1 MKCFPPV
8 FRALPVFLALGVLTG
23 CQQPNKAL
31 TAEDDTN
38 PHFHAATADI
48 QVRDFAG
55 AAKEY
60 EAALRDAPTVA
71 QAHYELGVLYSDH
84 LNDPIAAIYH
94 FEQYLKLRPSADNV
108 AQAQAL
114 FDNAKVNFAAS
125 LPNSPIQN
133 AQAYTKLQADNQSL
147 SRDLETANQK
157 AADLTGQLAS
167 AQKDLAANSPN
178 LQTASGAPVQNTP
191 VQDTPSAP
199 APAPA
204 GVTPPAGTEL
214 ASPASAPA
222 PAAAPASASGPDLS
236 ASAPAPAPSAQ
247 TAPAA
252 PATAVPAAA
261 PAAKTYTIAS
271 GDTLWKIAKKFYP
284 GKVVDGIDKIKAA
297 NPDTLPPG
305 KPLKIGTQIKIP

>member
-60 EAALRDAPTVA
+60 EAALRDAPTVV

-94 FEQYLKLRPSADNV
+94 FEQYLKLRPSADNA

-157 AADLTGQLAS
+157 IADLTTQLAS

-199 APAPA
+199 APAP
-204 GVTPPAGTEL
+204 VTPPAGTEL
-214 ASPASAPA
+214 VSSGQAPAAVQAPAPAPAPAPEVSTAAPAPAPPA
-222 PAAAPASASGPDLS
+222 PAAA
-236 ASAPAPAPSAQ
+236 APSA
-247 TAPAA
+247 P
-252 PATAVPAAA
+252 A

-271 GDTLWKIAKKFYP
+271 GDTLWKISKKFYP
-284 GKVVDGIDKIKAA
+284 GKVLDGIDKIKAA

>member
-60 EAALRDAPTVA
+60 EAALRDAPTVV

-94 FEQYLKLRPSADNV
+94 FEQYLKLRPSADNA

-125 LPNSPIQN
+125 LPNSPVQN

-157 AADLTGQLAS
+157 IADLTTQLAS

-199 APAPA
+199 APAPVA
-204 GVTPPAGTEL
+204 TPVTPPAGTEL
-214 ASPASAPA
+214 ATPAPA
-222 PAAAPASASGPDLS
+222 PAAPAPAPEVSTA
-236 ASAPAPAPSAQ
+236 APAPAPAAPAMAAPP
-247 TAPAA
+247 APAA
-252 PATAVPAAA
+252 
-261 PAAKTYTIAS
+261 AAKTYTIAS
-271 GDTLWKIAKKFYP
+271 GDTLWKISKKFYP
-284 GKVVDGIDKIKAA
+284 GKVLDGIDKIKAA

>member
-1 MKCFPPV
+1 MKRFQPV
-8 FRALPVFLALGVLTG
+8 FRALPVFLALGILTG

-38 PHFHAATADI
+38 PHFHAATADL

-60 EAALRDAPTVA
+60 EAALRDAPTVV

-133 AQAYTKLQADNQSL
+133 AQAYTKLQGDNQSI

-157 AADLTGQLAS
+157 IADLTGQLAS

-178 LQTASGAPVQNTP
+178 LQTTSGAPVQNTP

-199 APAPA
+199 APAPVA
-204 GVTPPAGTEL
+204 TPVTPPAGTEL
-214 ASPASAPA
+214 ATPAPA
-222 PAAAPASASGPDLS
+222 PAAPAPAPEVSTA
-236 ASAPAPAPSAQ
+236 APAPAPAAPAMAAPP
-247 TAPAA
+247 APAA
-252 PATAVPAAA
+252 
-261 PAAKTYTIAS
+261 AAKTYTIAS
-271 GDTLWKIAKKFYP
+271 GDTLWKISKKFYP
-284 GKVVDGIDKIKAA
+284 GKVLDGIDKIKAA